1 MRASPPCC
9 RGWKEQNGPVND
21 LGRKG
26 EELAARLCAERGLVI
41 LETNHRTPSGEI
53 DIIARDGDVLV
64 FIEVK
69 ARAGDAYGAP
79 YEAVT
84 MRKRRKIRAVA
95 LSYMKRIRQ
104 EVPARFDVISVSMR
118 DGKPF
123 LEYIQDAFE
132 V

>member
-1 MRASPPCC
+1 M
-9 RGWKEQNGPVND
+9 ND

-26 EELAARLCAERGLVI
+26 EELAAALCTERGLVI

-53 DIIARDGDVLV
+53 DIIAKDGDVLV

-69 ARAGDAYGAP
+69 ARAGNIYGAP
-79 YEAVT
+79 FEAVT
-84 MRKRRKIRAVA
+84 MRKRNKIRAVA
-95 LSYMKRIRQ
+95 LSYMKRIRK

-118 DGKPF
+118 DGKPC